1 MIKGLY
7 LITDHNLDYRLV
19 DRVRAAVVGGV
30 RVVQYRDK
38 ESSPQEQI
46 KVAGQLAKLCREAG
60 TTFIINDSPELAL
73 ECNADGVHLGQQDM
87 TIQEARALLGPDKII
102 GVSTRTVEQA
112 QKAQHAGAD
121 YIAVGS
127 MFLTDSKA
135 DAEHVGV
142 ERLREIRQSV
152 STPLVAIGGINRT
165 NIGEVVDGGADAVAV
180 ISAVM
185 QDSDPTMAS
194 RELNLAFN
202 RKKETPRGT
211 VLTIAGSDSGGGAGI
226 QADLKTITLLGSYGM
241 SAITALTAQNSTGV
255 SSIHP
260 CPAEFVAEQIEAT
273 LSDFGADVIK
283 TGMLFSEEIVQIVA
297 SSLKD
302 YAIPAVVD
310 PVMIAKGG
318 APLLKPD
325 AIQCMKG
332 EIIPRAFLLTP
343 NLPEAEALVGFPVRN
358 ENDMEK
364 AAVRLQEMGAR
375 YVLLKG
381 GHLES
386 SAVDLLLSGG
396 KIHRFPSERFETQ
409 HTHGTG
415 CTYAA
420 AIVSF
425 LAQGEPIEQAVGQAK
440 QFISEAIRTAPGIGQ
455 GHGPINHYHAAMI
468 RLKSQ
473 SRRKECP
480 NDE

>member
-7 LITDHNLDYRLV
+7 LITDHNRDNRLV
-19 DRVRAAVVGGV
+19 DRVRAAINGGV

-38 ESSPQEQI
+38 ESPPREQLQ
-46 KVAGQLAKLCREAG
+46 VALQIATLCREVGA
-60 TTFIINDSPELAL
+60 TFIINDSPELAL
-73 ECNADGVHLGQQDM
+73 ECNADGVHLGQQDI
-87 TIQEARALLGPDKII
+87 TIQDARALLGPDKII

-112 QKAQHAGAD
+112 QKAQRDGTY

-135 DAEHVGV
+135 DAEHVGI
-142 ERLREIRQSV
+142 ERLREIRQVV
-152 STPLVAIGGINRT
+152 STPLVAIGGIDRT
-165 NIGEVVDGGADAVAV
+165 NIGEVVNGGADAVAV

-185 QDSDPTMAS
+185 QDADPTMAS

-202 RKKETPRGT
+202 RKKVAPRGT

-255 SSIHP
+255 SGIHP
-260 CPAEFVAEQIEAT
+260 CPTDFVAEQIEAT

-283 TGMLFSEEIVQIVA
+283 TGMLFSEEIVQVVA
-297 SSLKD
+297 SNLND

-318 APLLKPD
+318 APLLKPEAVQSVKD
-325 AIQCMKG
+325 TIV
-332 EIIPRAFLLTP
+332 PRAFLLTP
-343 NLPEAEALVGFPVRN
+343 NLPEAEALVGFPVQD
-358 ENDMEK
+358 ESSMEK
-364 AAVRLQEMGAR
+364 AAMCLHEMGAR
-375 YVLLKG
+375 YVLIKG
-381 GHLES
+381 GHLDS
-386 SAVDLLLSGG
+386 SAIDILLTDGI
-396 KIHRFPSERFETQ
+396 IHRFSSEHYATQ

-420 AIVSF
+420 AIASF
-425 LAQGEPIEQAVGQAK
+425 LAQGEPIEQAVSLAK
-440 QFISEAIRTAPGIGQ
+440 QFVCEAIRTAPGLGQ
-455 GHGPINHYHAAMI
+455 GHGPINHYKAAQLI
-468 RLKSQ
+468 R
-473 SRRKECP
+473 
-480 NDE
+480 